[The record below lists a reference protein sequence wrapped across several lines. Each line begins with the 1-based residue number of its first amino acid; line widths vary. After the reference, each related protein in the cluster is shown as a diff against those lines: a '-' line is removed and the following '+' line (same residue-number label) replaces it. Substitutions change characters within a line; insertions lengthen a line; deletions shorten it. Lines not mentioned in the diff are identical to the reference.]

1 MLHRV
6 DQEYKYEI
14 ASLMKNIEDVGSSKL
29 YEPFHKLPPLD
40 VRDDP
45 HGVVRDALRKQRQMR
60 RDTLCAVQARQKD
73 IDKRKSAL
81 TSRMHEQEIILRN
94 AKQQLGDQVISPQM
108 MS

>member
-45 HGVVRDALRKQRQMR
+45 HGVVRDALRKQR
-60 RDTLCAVQARQKD
+60 
-73 IDKRKSAL
+73 
-81 TSRMHEQEIILRN
+81 
-94 AKQQLGDQVISPQM
+94 
-108 MS
+108 